1 MDPKS
6 PARAFIALGASN
18 GVSARLPGRSEPLP
32 PIDTHVVRPET
43 REEMVRG
50 RRMIAMPALA
60 PHGDQHFR
68 LDYVIGAYVQPGY
81 VGSTDLLTRQAAGSN
96 FATDTCVRKAG
107 DDPATKSRYLEELAF
122 EVVSEQSLKDI
133 TERAEDVTARG
144 VRRFFAIF
152 VKDGEVCEWSA
163 RERTWKP
170 LGPNATI
177 HDPCLLGPL
186 PASAL
191 LDAAAAD
198 DAVAQALAEKH
209 NPVIEAIKAESNSRG
224 LRQGKA
230 AAILAVLAARGLAV
244 DAETHARI
252 LACGD
257 ASQLDGWIARAAV
270 AASAAEIFAGS

>member
-6 PARAFIALGASN
+6 PARAFVALGASN
-18 GVSARLPGRSEPLP
+18 GVSAPLPGRSEPLP

-198 DAVAQALAEKH
+198 DAVARALVDKGNA
-209 NPVIEAIKAESNSRG
+209 VIVEV
-224 LRQGKA
+224 RQ
-230 AAILAVLAARGLAV
+230 AAREDGVKEGQEQSLLKLLR
-244 DAETHARI
+244 ARFGA
-252 LACGD
+252 LPD
-257 ASQLDGWIARAAV
+257 AAV
-270 AASAAEIFAGS
+270 ARIHAADSARLDAFLDRVLTASSLEDVLERA